1 LSLAFGGSESQVG
14 DVAHSFQRPAA
25 QVRPGFKRLV
35 LIYLWVAIVSGCI
48 VYVEPSPYDVLLLG
62 AMVALPVAG
71 LVAFPRGLSVYLL
84 LACGIVAGGYVASTQ
99 AGTFAVPVKH
109 VTITLYLVLSSF
121 VIAGFVAKD
130 PAPHTRLIMSAY
142 VTAALIASVAALI
155 GYFNLVPALQD
166 VLTEFGRARG
176 TFKDPNVL
184 GAFLAPAVLYALN
197 GMLNGRAVRALLWSA
212 VLMVLLL
219 ATLLSFSR
227 GAWLNVAVGLLA
239 FGFFA
244 FVMSET
250 NRKRAKLLVL
260 AVLAGLV
267 AVGALVALATVPA
280 VSDLLGER
288 ASLEQSYDVGPE
300 GRFGGQKKAV
310 ALVASHPLGIGALEF
325 GRLHHP
331 EDVHQVYLNMYLNT
345 GWVGGTFYLLL
356 VLMTIAIGLRRV
368 LRDRGGNGVSIVLL
382 AAFLGMAV
390 EGLVVDT
397 DHWRHFYLIMALIW
411 GMALAPSAKDRSGS

>member
-1 LSLAFGGSESQVG
+1 
-14 DVAHSFQRPAA
+14 
-25 QVRPGFKRLV
+25 
-35 LIYLWVAIVSGCI
+35 
-48 VYVEPSPYDVLLLG
+48 
-62 AMVALPVAG
+62 
-71 LVAFPRGLSVYLL
+71 
-84 LACGIVAGGYVASTQ
+84 
-99 AGTFAVPVKH
+99 
-109 VTITLYLVLSSF
+109 
-121 VIAGFVAKD
+121 
-130 PAPHTRLIMSAY
+130 
-142 VTAALIASVAALI
+142 
-155 GYFNLVPALQD
+155 
-166 VLTEFGRARG
+166 
-176 TFKDPNVL
+176 
-184 GAFLAPAVLYALN
+184 
-197 GMLNGRAVRALLWSA
+197 
-212 VLMVLLL
+212 MVLLL

-288 ASLEQSYDVGPE
+288 ASLEQSHDVGPE
-300 GRFGGQKKAV
+300 GRFGGEKKAV

-325 GRLHHP
+325 GRLHHH

-368 LRDRGGNGVSIVLL
+368 LRDRGGDGVSIVLL
-382 AAFLGMAV
+382 GRVLGN
-390 EGLVVDT
+390 G
-397 DHWRHFYLIMALIW
+397 RGRALWSIRTI
-411 GMALAPSAKDRSGS
+411 GGTST

>member
-1 LSLAFGGSESQVG
+1 MSLAFGGSESQVG

-130 PAPHTRLIMSAY
+130 PARHTRLIMSAY

-155 GYFNLVPALQD
+155 GYFNLVPAFQD
-166 VLTEFGRARG
+166 FLTEFGRARG

-197 GMLNGRAVRALLWSA
+197 GMLNGRAARALLWSA

-227 GAWLNVAVGLLA
+227 GACLNIAVGLLA

-244 FVMSET
+244 FVMSES
-250 NRKRAKLLVL
+250 NRKRVKLLVL

-300 GRFGGQKKAV
+300 GRFGSA
-310 ALVASHPLGIGALEF
+310 
-325 GRLHHP
+325 GR
-331 EDVHQVYLNMYLNT
+331 
-345 GWVGGTFYLLL
+345 
-356 VLMTIAIGLRRV
+356 
-368 LRDRGGNGVSIVLL
+368 SICC
-382 AAFLGMAV
+382 
-390 EGLVVDT
+390 
-397 DHWRHFYLIMALIW
+397 
-411 GMALAPSAKDRSGS
+411 SC

>member
-1 LSLAFGGSESQVG
+1 MSES
-14 DVAHSFQRPAA
+14 
-25 QVRPGFKRLV
+25 
-35 LIYLWVAIVSGCI
+35 
-48 VYVEPSPYDVLLLG
+48 
-62 AMVALPVAG
+62 
-71 LVAFPRGLSVYLL
+71 
-84 LACGIVAGGYVASTQ
+84 
-99 AGTFAVPVKH
+99 
-109 VTITLYLVLSSF
+109 
-121 VIAGFVAKD
+121 
-130 PAPHTRLIMSAY
+130 
-142 VTAALIASVAALI
+142 
-155 GYFNLVPALQD
+155 
-166 VLTEFGRARG
+166 
-176 TFKDPNVL
+176 
-184 GAFLAPAVLYALN
+184 
-197 GMLNGRAVRALLWSA
+197 
-212 VLMVLLL
+212 
-219 ATLLSFSR
+219 
-227 GAWLNVAVGLLA
+227 
-239 FGFFA
+239 
-244 FVMSET
+244 
-250 NRKRAKLLVL
+250 NRKRVKLLVL

-267 AVGALVALATVPA
+267 AVGGLVALATVPA

-288 ASLEQSYDVGPE
+288 ASLEQSSDVGPE

-368 LRDRGGNGVSIVLL
+368 LRDRGGDGVSIVLL

>member
-1 LSLAFGGSESQVG
+1 MSLAFGGSESQVG
-14 DVAHSFQRPAA
+14 DVRHSFQRPAA

-356 VLMTIAIGLRRV
+356 VLMTIALGLRRV
-368 LRDRGGNGVSIVLL
+368 LRDRGGDGVSIVLL

-411 GMALAPSAKDRSGS
+411 GMALAPSATDRSGS

>member
-260 AVLAGLV
+260 AILAGLV
-267 AVGALVALATVPA
+267 AVGGLVALATVPA

-368 LRDRGGNGVSIVLL
+368 LRDRGGDGVSIVLL

>member
-130 PAPHTRLIMSAY
+130 PARHTRLIMSAY

-155 GYFNLVPALQD
+155 GYFNLVPAFQD

-184 GAFLAPAVLYALN
+184 GAFLAPAVLYVLN
-197 GMLNGRAVRALLWSA
+197 GMLNGRAARALLWSA

-227 GAWLNVAVGLLA
+227 AAWLNIAVGLLA

-244 FVMSET
+244 FVMSES
-250 NRKRAKLLVL
+250 NRKRVKLLVL

-368 LRDRGGNGVSIVLL
+368 LRDRGGDGVSIVLL